1 MKNWSFAKIMVVA
14 GGSFAG
20 LILFAALAINMLA
33 KPQTGGSSTS
43 SRVKAAAAQRNE
55 ASQELLGPDIV
66 SVQLESAQA
75 ALREARQETKSLE
88 QKLKG
93 TLEQRDE
100 QLGQVISSINEE
112 LQKISNRLLVLEEAR
127 ATQTGFA
134 VVRPQRFSNSTGE
147 PTTAPSTETISPPPG
162 FTVRAEM
169 GDRIWLTNG
178 KREISVLKSEL
189 QAKASAENK
198 KPEKE

>member
-147 PTTAPSTETISPPPG
+147 QTTAPSTETFSPPPG